1 MRTLFGAARSRSRSS
16 ADTSVAPGPLHGLG
30 RRAARPLVR
39 NLHLGLLIA
48 AVALAALGGTLTGN
62 ATSSRSAGPRSS
74 RPAHHTLAP
83 GNRLET
89 PATPPPALAATT
101 VPPVAAP
108 AAVAT
113 APPLAARED
122 FAFAPYWTLPQ
133 SGTFSL
139 TGLSTIAYFSIGVNA
154 NGTLLESGPGWNGY
168 ESQSLAS
175 LITRAHAAG
184 ERVVLTVNDFDQGS
198 LNALTSSPTAPGTL
212 AAALIPALQAKN
224 LDGVNFDFEGQGN
237 GDQAGLT
244 HLIATVSAALR
255 ATDPHWQIT
264 MDTYASS
271 AGDPGGFY
279 NIPALAPS
287 VDAFFVMAYELNY
300 GATQG
305 PASPLTSGMFSD
317 MTTLAQYTAVVP
329 ASKVILGTGFFGI
342 DWPTTDGTLQA
353 QATGPATDIP
363 DAQVQGS
370 TDPIYWDPTTTTGW
384 TSYQV
389 GAQWHE
395 SFFEDPLGLF
405 ELSQLAAHY
414 GVRGVGIWA
423 LGMENDD
430 TQMISALDGVRPPG
444 PVPSSGPVSTTASP
458 GSATAPVVA
467 PPPGGNGAV
476 VATEGTAAPATP
488 ANPAPSAPTT
498 TTTTTTPPTTTTPT
512 TTSPWVT
519 TGIFEG
525 ATVTLT
531 AVPTS
536 PVDTAL
542 YLGTL
547 TGFTT
552 TNPAQACLGQDAPLK
567 VYRSGSASGYDIAVA
582 SAPTDCATQEFTF
595 PS

>member
-1 MRTLFGAARSRSRSS
+1 VAQSPVRRLLRQAARQ
-16 ADTSVAPGPLHGLG
+16 LL
-30 RRAARPLVR
+30 R
-39 NLHLGLLIA
+39 NLHFGLL
-48 AVALAALGGTLTGN
+48 VASVILAGVGGTLVGN
-62 ATSSRSAGPRSS
+62 ATTSSAGPRASH
-74 RPAHHTLAP
+74 PAPRRTPAL

-89 PATPPPALAATT
+89 PATPPTALAATT

-108 AAVAT
+108 VAVAT
-113 APPLAARED
+113 APPLAAREN

-168 ESQSLAS
+168 ESQSLAT

-198 LNALTSSPTAPGTL
+198 LNALTSSPSAPGTL
-212 AAALIPALQAKN
+212 AAALVPALQAKN
-224 LDGVNFDFEGQGN
+224 LDGVNFDFEGSGDA
-237 GDQAGLT
+237 DQAGLT
-244 HLIATVSAALR
+244 HLISTVSAALR

-271 AGDPGGFY
+271 AGDRSGFY

-300 GATQG
+300 GATQS
-305 PASPLTSGMFSD
+305 PVSPLTSGMFSD
-317 MTTLAQYTAVVP
+317 STTLAQYTAAVP

-353 QATGPATDIP
+353 QATGPATDIF
-363 DAQVQGS
+363 DTQVQGS

-405 ELSQLAAHY
+405 ELSQLANHY
-414 GVRGVGIWA
+414 AVRGVGIWA

-430 TQMISALDGVRPPG
+430 TQMIAALDGARPAGPAPSTG
-444 PVPSSGPVSTTASP
+444 PVATSASP
-458 GSATAPVVA
+458 GSGATPVVV
-467 PPPGGNGAV
+467 PPAGGNGAV
-476 VATEGTAAPATP
+476 VSTAGTVAPTTPAATAPA
-488 ANPAPSAPTT
+488 TT
-498 TTTTTTPPTTTTPT
+498 TTTTVPTTTTPT

-519 TGIFEG
+519 MGIFGG
-525 ATVTLT
+525 ATVRLT
-531 AVPTS
+531 AVPS
-536 PVDTAL
+536 GPVDAAL

-547 TGFTT
+547 TAFTT
-552 TNPAQACLGQDAPLK
+552 TNPAEACLAQGPPLR
-567 VYRSGSASGYDIAVA
+567 VYRAGPTSGYDVAVA
-582 SAPTDCATQEFTF
+582 SAPSDCATQEFTF
-595 PS
+595 PG